1 MLVVVFLLMKN
12 PFIQTVLARFATN
25 YLETRLNTT
34 VKIARLEFNPLK
46 RIALKKLLVLDR
58 HQDTLLYAGELKVGW
73 KKLGLKNTKFEPTSV
88 FLQDANIKLLKY
100 LNEKAINYSFIAE
113 AFAPGNKT
121 PSDTTQ
127 TSPLLFGLKQ
137 ALLSNCR
144 FIYHDQNDT
153 SQAEGINYSNIGI
166 MLEQFNAN
174 DLKIHGD
181 TIFADI
187 QQMKLKEKSGFEVN
201 SFSGKVTFSSTLLQ
215 ADDLHITTPNNDI
228 SLNFRFDYDSMAS
241 YNDFIH
247 KVKIQAEIK
256 PTILNLFD
264 IGYFAPIL
272 FRMDNQIKVKGLVS
286 GTVSNFKARD
296 FEFAFGEET
305 HFKGNIQMN
314 GLPDFFETFIHLSAT
329 RLTTKLSD
337 ITGFNLPIESRR
349 LMLPDF
355 LQKLGQISITGK
367 FTGFYNDFV
376 SYGNFNTDLGQL
388 KTDILMRVN
397 AREDIEYKG
406 NIVTKDLNIGSL
418 FNLQDYLNNLTAQA
432 EVRGSG
438 VEFESMEITMN
449 GSIQSIDFYG
459 HNYNDISL
467 SGNLKDKKFNGLVNI
482 NDELINLDFNGI
494 IDYSQLIPAYKFVAT
509 IDSAHLNQMNLVEH
523 DSTMILSTKLDIDL
537 SGNQFD
543 NLQGIVKLDSTRY
556 SDNGKHYEMN
566 DFTLS
571 VTRDG
576 PEYSLFRLFSDF
588 ADVSVEGKI
597 LLRDMPLHITNYLNQ
612 YVDTLMAD
620 ISASDKMLGTQ
631 DFTFDIEV
639 KKANPLMELIL
650 PELKLAE
657 GTRVTGG
664 FNSKISN
671 LFFDV
676 KSSGIEYS
684 NVRFDRFNAEFLTR
698 DNDFTLS
705 TFSGKVFFT
714 DTLSIDSIQGDFSVN
729 NDQLIYALKWNNRNW
744 ETSNFGDF
752 EGNLKFLSPSKME
765 LQFRRGE
772 IVINDTVWEMIPAN
786 LVEIDTSSFSFSN
799 FGLTSAGQ
807 GLYLNGKISSNPRD
821 TLTILFDKFN
831 LSQTD
836 RFLSKSAIDLDGT
849 INGNFNII
857 DFYETPNYISDITIT
872 GLGFNKELLGDAILK
887 NSWDPKQEAFGILAQ
902 IIYQGNVGKIETLEI
917 SGKYFPNREDNN
929 YNIKIDLNNYK
940 LKTLEPFVKDFSSKV
955 AGEATGE
962 LILSGS
968 TDKPVLSGDIS
979 LKRTKLKIDYLNVTY
994 SLADQIHFKE
1004 NLIYFD
1010 NIIVY
1015 DSVANEAVAS
1025 GKVQHNYFKDFVL
1038 DLDFTT
1044 KKIIGLNTSR
1054 QQNEIFYGSALASGS
1069 FKISGPPDNL
1079 KMDINV
1085 KSEKGTSI
1093 KIPASYGSEVAN
1105 NEFIVYLKHDEQAND
1120 VVRDYEVNLKGLSLK
1135 LGLNITHDA
1144 NIQLFLP
1151 YQMGNIQATGNGDLF
1166 MNIDPSGNFTMEG
1179 QYIIDKGSFFLTL
1192 QNIINRDFNIRRGSH
1207 IVWSGDPYNA
1217 QIDLKAVYRIKTTLG
1232 DYAPVE
1238 DSASRVQVDCIIALS
1253 NSLFNPDIRFSIEFP
1268 ELKEDSRQYIYSQL
1282 DTTNQALMSQ
1292 QMISLLLLNSFYF
1305 PTGTTGSVGF
1315 NTFSLV
1321 TNQLNNWLSGFSDN
1335 LDIGVNYTPGGQL
1348 SEDEVEVALS
1358 TRLFDDRVSI
1368 DGNVGYKGQKNTSNL
1383 IGEVTVEVKITD
1395 DGRFRAKVFNK
1406 SNNDDL
1412 YKNYSPYTQGVGV
1425 FYTQDFNRFGD
1436 IFRRKKK
1443 IE

>member
-1 MLVVVFLLMKN
+1 MKN
-12 PFIQTVLARFATN
+12 PFVQTVLARFATN
-25 YLETRLNTT
+25 YLEAKLNTT

-73 KKLGLKNTKFEPTSV
+73 KKLSLKNTKLEPTSV
-88 FLQDANIKLLKY
+88 YLQDANIKLIKY
-100 LNEKAINYSFIAE
+100 INEEMINFSFIAE
-113 AFAPGNKT
+113 AFATDVEVPADT
-121 PSDTTQ
+121 AQPS
-127 TSPLLFGLKQ
+127 SFLFQLKQ
-137 ALLSNCR
+137 ADLSNCR
-144 FIYHDQNDT
+144 FIYENQNDT
-153 SQAEGINYSNIGI
+153 SQTDGINFSSIGI
-166 MLEQFNAN
+166 MLENFETGEV
-174 DLKIHGD
+174 KIHGD
-181 TIFADI
+181 SIFADI
-187 QQMKLKEKSGFEVN
+187 KQLKLKEKSGFEVN
-201 SFSGKVTFSSTLLQ
+201 SFSGNVTFSTTYLQ
-215 ADDLHITTPNNDI
+215 AEDLHITTPNNDI
-228 SLNFRFDYDSMAS
+228 SLNFRFNYDSMES

-256 PTILNLFD
+256 PTILNLYD
-264 IGYFAPIL
+264 IGYFAPVL
-272 FRMDNQIKVKGLVS
+272 FDMDNRIEIKGIVS
-286 GTVSNFKARD
+286 GTVNNFKARD
-296 FEFAFGEET
+296 FEFSFGDET
-305 HFKGNIQMN
+305 HFDGNIQMN
-314 GLPDFFETFIHLSAT
+314 GLPDFFTTFIHLSVNQ
-329 RLTTKLSD
+329 LTTQLSD
-337 ITGFNLPIESRR
+337 ITEFNLPIESRR
-349 LMLPDF
+349 LELPDF
-355 LQKLGQISITGK
+355 LYELGIINITGK

-388 KTDILMRVN
+388 KTDILMKVN
-397 AREDIEYKG
+397 AQEDIEYKG
-406 NIVTKDLNIGSL
+406 NIVTKDLNIGSM
-418 FNLQDYLNNLTAQA
+418 FNLEEYLNKLSVQA
-432 EVRGSG
+432 EVRGKG
-438 VEFESMEITMN
+438 IEFESMEITLN
-449 GSIQSIDFYG
+449 GLIQSIDFYG
-459 HNYNDISL
+459 NTYNDISL
-467 SGNLKDKKFNGLVNI
+467 TGNLDEKKFNGQVNI
-482 NDELINLDFNGI
+482 NDELIDLDFNGI
-494 IDYSQLIPAYKFVAT
+494 IDYSQLIPAYQFVAV
-509 IDSAHLNQMNLVEH
+509 IDSAYLNQMNLIEQ
-523 DSTMILSTKLDIDL
+523 DSSMILSTKLDIDL

-556 SDNGKHYEMN
+556 SENGKLYKMD

-576 PEYSLFRLFSDF
+576 SEYSLFRLFSDF

-597 LLRDMPLHITNYLNQ
+597 LFREMPLHITQYLNQ
-612 YVDTLMAD
+612 YLDTLMAD
-620 ISASDKMLGTQ
+620 VPASDIMLNTQ
-631 DFTFDIEV
+631 DFTFDVEV
-639 KKANPLMELIL
+639 KKADPLMELIF
-650 PELKLAE
+650 PELKMAE
-657 GTRVTGG
+657 GTRITGG

-671 LFFDV
+671 LFFDI
-676 KSSGIEYS
+676 KSSEIEYS
-684 NVRFDRFNAEFLTR
+684 NIRFNSFNAEFLTR
-698 DNDFTLS
+698 DKDFTLS
-705 TFSGKVFFT
+705 TFTGKVYIT
-714 DTLSIDSIQGDFSVN
+714 DTLSIDSIQSNFIVEDDSV
-729 NDQLIYALKWNNRNW
+729 IYAFKWNNLNW

-752 EGNLKFLSPSKME
+752 EGNLKFLSPKEME
-765 LQFRRGE
+765 VQFRRGE
-772 IVINDTVWEMIPAN
+772 IVINDTVWEIIPEN
-786 LVEIDTSSFSFSN
+786 LIKIDTSSLSFTN
-799 FGLTSAGQ
+799 FGLISANQ
-807 GLYLNGKISSNPRD
+807 GLRLSGKVSSNPID
-821 TLTILFDKFN
+821 TLAILFDQFN

-836 RFLSKSAIDLDGT
+836 RFLSKSGIDLDGI

-857 DFYETPNYISDITIT
+857 DFYHTPNYISDITIT
-872 GLGFNKELLGDAILK
+872 GLGFNKEVLGDAILK

-902 IIYQGNVGKIETLEI
+902 IIYEGNVGKIKTLEV

-940 LKTLEPFVKDFSSKV
+940 LKTLEPFVIDFSSKV

-962 LILSGS
+962 LVLSGS
-968 TDKPVLSGDIS
+968 TDKPVLTGDIG
-979 LKRTKLKIDYLNVTY
+979 LKRTNLKIDYLNVTY

-1015 DSVANEAVAS
+1015 DSIANEVAAT
-1025 GKVQHNYFKDFVL
+1025 GKIHHNYFQDFVL
-1038 DLDFTT
+1038 DLNFTT
-1044 KKIIGLNTSR
+1044 KKIIGLNTTR

-1105 NEFIVYLKHDEQAND
+1105 NEFVVYIDQDEKTIAA
-1120 VVRDYEVNLKGLSLK
+1120 VRDYEVDLKGLALN
-1135 LGLNITHDA
+1135 LGLNVTHDA

-1166 MNIDPSGNFTMEG
+1166 MNIDPSGKFKMEG

-1192 QNIINRDFNIRRGSH
+1192 QNIINRDFNIRRGSK

-1232 DYAPVE
+1232 DYAPIE

-1253 NSLFNPDIRFSIEFP
+1253 KSLFNPEIRFSIEFP
-1268 ELKEDSRQYIYSQL
+1268 DLKEDSKQYIYSQL

-1348 SEDEVEVALS
+1348 NEDEVEVALS

-1443 IE
+1443 ND